1 MGSALSV
8 FNDFMTTTD
17 SAVLTDASS
26 IVNEATK
33 HNYLLRRFMKGK
45 SNSQILQGGKT
56 IKDQI
61 FFDEESTFEYYQPHA
76 TFAWQN
82 PPVRTEWAINWRCAV
97 AHMSWTD
104 HEIELNTGGGLSKS
118 ARHKVYKKLRRVKEQ
133 RLWTSLMNGMEDAL
147 FAVPSKND
155 MEEANGTKPYSLPC
169 FINQETDGL
178 FHDGSAAW
186 TAVEGIAPATYSKWA
201 PQQTTYSIFE
211 KGTEASF
218 DANESIFAAFDAM
231 YLKVKFQAP
240 PTRQEYF
247 ESSTL
252 NAQFIACSKLGI
264 TDYMTCLRNQQDMF
278 AAPSRQDPAFLKP
291 TYGGIELEYVSNL
304 DTAAIYRISDTALG
318 TEAQGAAGTDSTGGN
333 ASHIKGPRYHWIN
346 ANYIH
351 PVCHTT
357 RYFHRHPVMTHP
369 NQPFTHVQ
377 PVDCWTNLVCTSR
390 QRSGIVSPVDGNIA
404 VTH

>member
-61 FFDEESTFEYYQPHA
+61 FFDEESTFEYYQPNA
-76 TFAWQN
+76 TFSWQN
-82 PPVRTEWAINWRCAV
+82 PQVLTEWEINWRFAV
-97 AHMSWTD
+97 DHMSWTD
-104 HEIELNTGGGLSKS
+104 HEIELNTGGGLSKG
-118 ARHKVYKKLRRVKEQ
+118 ARHKVYKHLRRVKEQ

-147 FAVPSKND
+147 FAAPSNTE
-155 MEEANGTKPYSLPC
+155 MEAAGGTKPYSLPC
-169 FINQETDGL
+169 FINEEDSGL

-186 TAVEGIAPATYSKWA
+186 TEVEGIAPATYSKWA
-201 PQQTTYSIFE
+201 PQKTTYDKFNIGNDTSF
-211 KGTEASF
+211 TES
-218 DANESIFAAFDAM
+218 ESLFAAFDAM

-252 NAQFIACSKLGI
+252 NAQFIACSKEGI
-264 TDYMTCLRNQQDMF
+264 TTYMSCLRNQQNMF

-291 TYGGIELEYVSNL
+291 SYGGIELEYVSNL
-304 DTAAIYRISDTALG
+304 DTAAIYRTGAATLG
-318 TEAQGAAGTDSTGGN
+318 TETEGVVGHATNAAVDYV
-333 ASHIKGPRYHWIN
+333 KGSRYYWIN

-351 PVCHTT
+351 PVFHTT

-390 QRSGIVSPVDGNIA
+390 QRSGIVSPVDGA
-404 VTH
+404 AVVTH